1 MSLVCVGS
9 IAYDCIE
16 ARGAP
21 PIQVLGGSATYF
33 SVAASFFARPT
44 IIGVIGDDF
53 LEEDLVFLEHRG
65 IDCSRIERRKG
76 NTFRWHGRYHD
87 DMIGRDSL
95 SLDLGVFQ
103 DFAPVIPKDLRA
115 PDMLFLGNIEPR
127 LQGLVLAQARDAQFV
142 GLDTIE
148 CWLKPP
154 HRQDLLRLLPRVDI
168 LFVNDEEVSLLAE
181 ERNVVRAGQKVLSM
195 GVKSVV
201 VKRGEHG
208 AMFFAPQTVRL
219 FPAFPLEAVVDPTGA
234 GDSFAGGVFGY
245 LSICKHKNIETIAD
259 AMAVGTV
266 LASFCVEGFGP
277 RHLDRVRPK
286 DIVERLRAYRSM
298 LGFHVDE
305 VLEAMRGVQCSE
317 GSKT

>member
-33 SVAASFFARPT
+33 SVAASFFSCPT
-44 IIGVIGDDF
+44 IVGVVGDDF
-53 LEEDLVFLEHRG
+53 LEEDIAFLQHRG
-65 IDCSRIERRKG
+65 IDCTHIERRKG

-95 SLDLGVFQ
+95 SLELGVFRE
-103 DFAPVIPKDLRA
+103 FAPIIPKDLRA

-127 LQGLVLAQARDAQFV
+127 LQGLVLAQARDAGFV
-142 GLDTIE
+142 ALDTIE

-154 HRQDLLRLLPRVDI
+154 HRGDLLRLLPKVDI

-181 ERNVVRAGQKVLSM
+181 EKNVVRAAKKVLSM
-195 GVKSVV
+195 GAKSVV

-208 AMFFAPQTVRL
+208 AMFFSSDAIRL

-234 GDSFAGGVFGY
+234 GDSFAGGLFGY
-245 LSICKHKNIETIAD
+245 LSICKHKGIESISD
-259 AMAVGTV
+259 ALAVGTV
-266 LASFCVEGFGP
+266 VASFCVEGFGP
-277 RHLDRVRPK
+277 RHLDKVRVTA
-286 DIVERLRAYRSM
+286 IVERLMVYSDM
-298 LGFHVDE
+298 LGFRLGE
-305 VLEAMRGVQCSE
+305 VLDAIRGVQCLE
-317 GSKT
+317 GSRT